1 MTGWK
6 AGPWSFYI
14 LSWIVDEWTAEVVRL
29 GLPWRGG
36 VFCGPVAGLVFP
48 FPHSVPWGKV
58 RKGVQFMR
66 KRYRRGRID
75 GSLLVKMR
83 ELRKHPTEAEAK
95 LWYHLRRRNLGYR
108 FQRSYTIEGF
118 SADFRCHEC
127 RLVVEVDG
135 GQHADDVAY
144 DERRTAKM
152 GEDGYQVIRFWDKQ
166 HRWRARGDW

>member
-1 MTGWK
+1 
-6 AGPWSFYI
+6 
-14 LSWIVDEWTAEVVRL
+14 
-29 GLPWRGG
+29 
-36 VFCGPVAGLVFP
+36 
-48 FPHSVPWGKV
+48 
-58 RKGVQFMR
+58 MR
-66 KRYRRGRID
+66 KRYRRGLID

-118 SADFRCHEC
+118 IADFRCHEG

-135 GQHADDVAY
+135 GQHADNVAY

-152 GEDGYQVIRFWDKQ
+152 GEDGYRVIRFWNTEVLSNIDGVLEAIGNALEKDP
-166 HRWRARGDW
+166 APPS